1 MMTSIMEAIF
11 SLTLS
16 PQNRPVNQYLPQS
29 RCGKMP
35 CFIDPES
42 IFLTKFTKDAPIAS
56 VILESKRTIFVSAA
70 ETSADAHGGRLIR
83 YLREDAADL
92 RFVGLGGG
100 QMENEGCQL
109 MENLVDRS
117 AMLAHAFGQVGFYY
131 KLLRRV
137 KKQFHQDRPDLVV
150 CIDSP
155 AWNFNLA
162 KTAHKLGIP
171 VLYYIAPQLWA
182 WGAWRIKK
190 LRRNADKVACI
201 LPFEQ
206 QWFTERGVNA
216 VYVGHPLFDDDQ
228 QIEAVE
234 TWQKDGEKF
243 PTIAL
248 LPGSRN
254 HEIKS
259 LWPAMQQIALSIQE
273 KFPNVRF
280 LACAADEEKIETLKN
295 NMHNQLSIDVKHTS
309 IEATVRYADL
319 ALVASGTTTLEVAA
333 QYCPMIIMY
342 HVHPLQWHLVG
353 RWVVKIN
360 YLSLVNI
367 LAQKELVPEY
377 MPFYRQEHQVAQ
389 TALRLLANKDQLKK
403 MRQDLKELV
412 KPIIQPGTA
421 AKVAEIVKQMLPRY

>member
-1 MMTSIMEAIF
+1 MSL
-11 SLTLS
+11 SLTKS
-16 PQNRPVNQYLPQS
+16 
-29 RCGKMP
+29 GKNG
-35 CFIDPES
+35 
-42 IFLTKFTKDAPIAS
+42 PIAA
-56 VILESKRTIFVSAA
+56 VILESKRTIFISAA

-83 YLREDAADL
+83 HLREDLADL
-92 RFVGLGGG
+92 RFMGLGGR
-100 QMENEGCQL
+100 QMENQGCQL
-109 MENLVDRS
+109 MENLVERS
-117 AMLAHAFGQVGFYY
+117 AMLAHAFSQVGFYY

-150 CIDSP
+150 LIDSP
-155 AWNFNLA
+155 AWNFNVA
-162 KTAHKLGIP
+162 KVARKLGIP

-182 WGAWRIKK
+182 WGGWRIKK
-190 LRRNADKVACI
+190 LRRNVDKVACI

-206 QWFTERGVNA
+206 QWFTERGVDA

-234 TWQKDGEKF
+234 AWQKDSEKF
-243 PTIAL
+243 PTVAL

-273 KFPNVRF
+273 KFPKVRF
-280 LACAADEEKIETLKN
+280 LACAADEEKIETLN
-295 NMHNQLSIDVKHTS
+295 NNTHEKLSIDIKHTS
-309 IEATVRYADL
+309 IEASVRYADL

-353 RWVVKIN
+353 KWLVQIK

-367 LAQKELVPEY
+367 LAQKELVPEF
-377 MPFYRQEHQVAQ
+377 MPFYRQEEQVAQ
-389 TALRLLANKDQLKK
+389 TALGLLADDKQLKK

-412 KPIIQPGTA
+412 TPIIQPGAA
-421 AKVAEIVKQMLPRY
+421 AKTAEIVKQMLPRF